1 MKKLFA
7 VIITAVILLSLYS
20 PVGAAGAAEEAFAT
34 VEALQFDRLPDIDG
48 EVTVGEW
55 GQPSVAHIK
64 YPENAQTDVC
74 YDDKTDVEFTVWF
87 RYTFE
92 GFYVAAQ
99 VPDTSPCNKYVHNQN
114 IWNGDALQM
123 RFDPYGCTIDQG
135 FTPSPE
141 RDDNYSDDYQELV
154 FAYSTEDGLCYT
166 YCWHGIMV
174 GLALQSE
181 GGSYAAS
188 NDGTTT
194 TYEIFIPWK
203 ELVFE
208 LPHVGTTYG
217 VSAAILTATQG
228 ENNDEWQNWL
238 EWGAGVI
245 HDRNDN
251 ICGTTRLIMS
261 GETVFGGPSLEDP
274 SPDAP
279 VTIKTSIP
287 EAEGDAEIIDFSKLF
302 GSNAMNYN
310 INDDGSVTFTFEDD
324 PDPYISLNVSG
335 QVKLQGEDYPY
346 FAIYLQTNDTE
357 RDGELFYCTT
367 GSVSDYT
374 PYYSVPLEYHYV
386 DGRQVVVADMTD
398 ATDYEGT
405 VVKFRFDAYD
415 GECYDPDESY
425 ITVYSA
431 GFFKNYED
439 AVMFKVDGQSPE
451 LDPEYVKDVGGN
463 TPAATAAA
471 TEAPTE
477 PVTEKPEDTNKPAGT
492 EPDTQQGAK
501 PADTENKVQEEQKD
515 KPKTGLIIGIIAGA
529 AAAAA
534 IAAIIITTVKKKKK

>member
-7 VIITAVILLSLYS
+7 ILITTVMVFSLFNFVS
-20 PVGAAGAAEEAFAT
+20 VQAAEDEAFAT

-48 EVTVGEW
+48 EVTVSEW
-55 GQPSVAHIK
+55 GQPSVAHVK
-64 YPENAQTDVC
+64 YPENPQTDIC
-74 YDDKTDVEFTVWF
+74 NDNMTDVEFTAWF

-92 GFYVAAQ
+92 GFYVAVQ
-99 VPDTSPCNKYVHNQN
+99 VPDDSPCNKYTHNHN

-154 FAYSTEDGLCYT
+154 FAYNTEDKLCYT
-166 YCWHGIMV
+166 YCWHGIMI
-174 GLALQSE
+174 GQALQSE

-188 NDGTTT
+188 NDGETT
-194 TYEIFIPWK
+194 TYEIFIPWN
-203 ELVFE
+203 EIVFE

-217 VSAAILTATQG
+217 ISAAILTATKG

-251 ICGTTRLIMS
+251 IVGTTRLVMS
-261 GETVFGGPSLEDP
+261 DETVFGGASLEDP

-279 VTIKTSIP
+279 VTVKTSIP
-287 EAEGDAEIIDFSKLF
+287 DAEGDAVEIDFSKLF
-302 GSNAMNYN
+302 GENGMHYV
-310 INDDGSVTFTFEDD
+310 INDDGSVTFTFEENG
-324 PDPYISLNVSG
+324 DPYVSVNISG
-335 QVKLQGEDYPY
+335 QVKLNGEDYPY
-346 FAIYLQTNDTE
+346 FAMYLQTNDTE
-357 RDGELFYCTT
+357 RDGEMFYCTT

-386 DGRQVVVADMTD
+386 DGRQVVVADFTD
-398 ATDYEGT
+398 ADSFEGT
-405 VVKFRFDAYD
+405 VVKMRYDAYD
-415 GECYDPDESY
+415 GECYDPDESQ

-431 GFFKNYED
+431 AFFKNYED
-439 AVMFKVDGQSPE
+439 AKMFRIDGKSVE
-451 LDPEYVKDVGGN
+451 LDPEYVKEVGGSS
-463 TPAATAAA
+463 ASTAAV

-477 PVTEKPEDTNKPAGT
+477 AVTEKPA
-492 EPDTQQGAK
+492 DTQEPVVTNTETKESAK
-501 PADTENKVQEEQKD
+501 PAETQPTEPQD
-515 KPKTGLIIGIIAGA
+515 KSNTGLLIGIIAAVA
-529 AAAAA
+529 AVAVIVAVTV
-534 IAAIIITTVKKKKK
+534 IIKKKKK